1 MYKRG
6 IISNIDEK
14 TARVRV
20 KFPDLDNM
28 LSGWIPV
35 IYSFTSKDKAY
46 FIPSLNE
53 QVACIMDENLED
65 GCVIGSLYSDQDKP
79 PVGDKNKFH
88 IEFEDGTFLEYD
100 KQEHKLTADVLGIA
114 EVRATQLLLNEIDV
128 VETFNNHIHPAPNG
142 MTDKPTVSLK

>member
-6 IISNIDEK
+6 IVSNIDEK

-20 KFPDLDNM
+20 KFPDLDNL

-35 IYSFTSKDKAY
+35 IYSFTGKDKAY
-46 FIPSLNE
+46 YLPSLDE
-53 QVACIMDENLED
+53 QVACVMDENLED

-79 PVGDKNKFH
+79 PVDDKNKFH

-100 KQEHKLTADVLGIA
+100 KQEQILAMEINGIA
-114 EVRATQLLLNEIDV
+114 SLKALQILLNGNDV
-128 VETFNNHIHPAPNG
+128 IQVFNNHIHPAPNG